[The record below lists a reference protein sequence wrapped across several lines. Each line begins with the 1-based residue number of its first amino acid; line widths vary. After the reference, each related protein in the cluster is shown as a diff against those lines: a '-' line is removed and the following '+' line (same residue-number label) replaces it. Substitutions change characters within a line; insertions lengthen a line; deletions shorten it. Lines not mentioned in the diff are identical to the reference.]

1 MWIDCREDDREEG
14 GGGGGRRTM
23 EWQLMCQWAV
33 DELGYKGG
41 DDIVRDGDDD
51 DGDGDDCDLDDIV
64 VGMFA
69 AATIASASVVLPAP
83 CSPTITT
90 RASYLSKCY

>member
-1 MWIDCREDDREEG
+1 
-14 GGGGGRRTM
+14 
-23 EWQLMCQWAV
+23 MCQWAV

-51 DGDGDDCDLDDIV
+51 DDDCDLDGIV

-69 AATIASASVVLPAP
+69 AATIASASDVLPAP
-83 CSPTITT
+83 CSPTTTT